1 MKTTFKHPRAS
12 HTLLVPLLTFM
23 AANQVLAASNDTVSS
38 AGMRIR
44 PYLMLSTPQ
53 EIALARS
60 AAPPSISA
68 HATVLVLGT
77 HGYVTAVKGI
87 NGFVCVVERSWAN
100 TPSVKS
106 TEFWNPKFRA
116 PYCYNA
122 PGAQSMLPRYLLKT
136 RWVLAG
142 ASRRE
147 IELRAK
153 AAWVAGTFVQ
163 PMPGAMCY
171 MMSERG
177 RLNHGGPWHPHLMF
191 YFPRT
196 QEPDWG
202 ANSHGGPVYAIQR
215 EHITV
220 FLVLVPTWSDGTPAF
235 RLRE

>member
-1 MKTTFKHPRAS
+1 
-12 HTLLVPLLTFM
+12 M
-23 AANQVLAASNDTVSS
+23 ATSQVLAASNGAVSS
-38 AGMRIR
+38 AVARIR
-44 PYLMLSTPQ
+44 PYLMSSTPQ

-68 HATVLVLGT
+68 RATVLVLGT
-77 HGYVTAVKGI
+77 HGYVTAVKGT

-106 TEFWNPKFRA
+106 TEFWNSKFRA

-122 PGAQSMLPRYLLKT
+122 LGAQSMLPRYLLKT
-136 RWVLAG
+136 RSVLAG

-147 IELRAK
+147 IDLRAK
-153 AAWVAGTFVQ
+153 AAWAAGTFVQ

-171 MMSERG
+171 MMSDRG
-177 RLNHGGPWHPHLMF
+177 RLNRGGPWHPHLMF

-202 ANSHGGPVYAIQR
+202 ANSRGSPVYANQR
-215 EHITV
+215 EHTTV
-220 FLVLVPTWSDGTPAF
+220 FFVLVPAWSDGTPAS
-235 RLRE
+235 RLR